1 MTSYNICL
9 PLLDLLHRKSPIASM
24 LLQMACY
31 FLLLNSILLHMKVKV
46 AQLYLSLCNSLPLL
60 HCRQILYHL
69 SHQGNGKESPCS
81 SGDQGSIPGSGR
93 PTGEGNG
100 YSLHILTWRIPW
112 TEKPG
117 GLQSTGSQASDTTE
131 RLNHHIHTHV

>member
-93 PTGEGNG
+93 SPPERNS
-100 YSLHILTWRIPW
+100 YLLQNSCLENFMDREAWRA
-112 TEKPG
+112 TVHG
-117 GLQSTGSQASDTTE
+117 VADSDTTE
-131 RLNHHIHTHV
+131 